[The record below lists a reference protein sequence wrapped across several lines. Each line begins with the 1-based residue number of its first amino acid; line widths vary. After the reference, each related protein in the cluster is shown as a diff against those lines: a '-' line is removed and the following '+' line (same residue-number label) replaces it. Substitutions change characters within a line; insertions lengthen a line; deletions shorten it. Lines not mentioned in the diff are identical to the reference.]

1 MIKLKDIKRGKQCKV
16 FIGTTPT
23 LVDEDLD
30 EYFEVDTYIKGMKL
44 EKDKGYILGDYVY
57 VFYGKYNENKT
68 NRSGIYK
75 KDNDY
80 IVIEHNEKTM
90 EKYHISNLNEL
101 NPQSILSLLET
112 DRDNFVQMED
122 IEIINNNAEIYTP
135 MIKEE
140 DDFLKYIVKKMIIN
154 KKINLRNYREKFPN
168 EYALNNMKSGLNKS
182 TKMTVTNFT
191 KWCEVLGCDWRVV
204 VKDNNTDVNNPM
216 TEDIVVDSRNF

>member
-1 MIKLKDIKRGKQCKV
+1 MLKIKDTQKGKECKV

-23 LVDEDLD
+23 LVDADLD
-30 EYFEVDTYIKGMKL
+30 EYFEVDTYIDGMKL

-57 VFYGKYNENKT
+57 VFYGKYNDKT

-75 KDNDY
+75 KDNSY
-80 IVIEHNEKTM
+80 VVIEHNEKNK
-90 EKYHISNLNEL
+90 EKYHVSKLNEL
-101 NPQSILSLLET
+101 DPKSILSLLET
-112 DRDNFVQMED
+112 DRENFVQMED

-135 MIKEE
+135 MIKDE

-182 TKMTVTNFT
+182 TKMTVTNFV
-191 KWCEVLGCDWRVV
+191 KWCEVLGCDWSMV
-204 VKDNNTDVNNPM
+204 VKDNGSDTNNPM
-216 TEDIVVDSRNF
+216 TETISVDSRNF